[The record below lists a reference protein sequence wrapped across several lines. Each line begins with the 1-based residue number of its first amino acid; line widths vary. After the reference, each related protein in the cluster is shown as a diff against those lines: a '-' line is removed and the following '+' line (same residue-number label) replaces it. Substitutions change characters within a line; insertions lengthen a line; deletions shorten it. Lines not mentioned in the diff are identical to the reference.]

1 MLYNFVDKYL
11 MNDFSDLI
19 INNLNDKSPES
30 LTVFDI
36 GCFKGNFS
44 RSLKNKLKKDIK
56 FFLFDPNPNLK
67 IKDFSYHKIAFSDKS
82 GSENYFLNNNFPS
95 SGSSLKTIVKN
106 DWLWNLTRRII
117 TLKFSSGF
125 SNFQVETDTLDNF
138 CKKNNVNKID
148 ILKIDVEC
156 AELDVLAGGK
166 DILKNTKT
174 VLIEIMDSK
183 ENFNKKYQDVV
194 NILENYD
201 FKLIYKKSA
210 WSTGVLSKIKAIDA
224 LFVKSK

>member
-82 GSENYFLNNNFPS
+82 GSENYFLNNM
-95 SGSSLKTIVKN
+95 SLTPLPFLILIVYDKN
-106 DWLWNLTRRII
+106 LYSYLV
-117 TLKFSSGF
+117 FH
-125 SNFQVETDTLDNF
+125 
-138 CKKNNVNKID
+138 
-148 ILKIDVEC
+148 
-156 AELDVLAGGK
+156 
-166 DILKNTKT
+166 
-174 VLIEIMDSK
+174 
-183 ENFNKKYQDVV
+183 Y
-194 NILENYD
+194 
-201 FKLIYKKSA
+201 
-210 WSTGVLSKIKAIDA
+210 
-224 LFVKSK
+224 

>member
-11 MNDFSDLI
+11 MNNFSDLI
-19 INNLNDKSPES
+19 INHLDDKSSEN

-44 RSLKNKLKKDIK
+44 RSLKHKIKKDIN

-82 GSENYFLNNNFPS
+82 GSEDYFLNNNFPS
-95 SGSSLKTIVKN
+95 SGSSLKTVVKN

-125 SNFQVETDTLDNF
+125 SNFQVKTDTLDSF

-156 AELDVLAGGK
+156 AELDVLAGGN
-166 DILKNTKT
+166 DILKYTNIIQ
-174 VLIEIMDSK
+174 IEIMDSK
-183 ENFNKKYQDVV
+183 KNFDKKYQDVV
-194 NILENYD
+194 NVLENYD

-210 WSTGVLSKIKAIDA
+210 WSTGILSKIKALDA